1 MKITIIIKSI
11 MLSIQADLPI
21 KINGEKQMDLSLI
34 QSIAKENDTKIV
46 LLVMDGVGG
55 IPNNDQNQTELEA
68 AFTPHLDKLAEESI
82 CGLQLPV
89 GNGITPGSG
98 PGHLG
103 VFGYNPIKYQ
113 VGRGVLAA
121 GGINFDLQHGDVAA
135 RGNFCTIDE
144 EGKVTDRRAGRIST
158 ELNQRLC
165 NLLQENV
172 IIPGVEIFIRTVKEH
187 RFLLVLR
194 GKNLSGEIHDTDPQE
209 TGKKPYGARVKHDGA
224 KYTAELVDQFLS
236 QSREILKDEH
246 PANMVLL
253 RGFSQ
258 KPKWPSMKSCFKLK
272 SAAIACYPMYRGVSK
287 LIGMDVLETGESIE
301 SEFETLKKHWNEYDF
316 FYLHIKKTDS
326 YGEDGNFEAKKKVI
340 EEVDWFIPGL
350 RALNPDVIMVTG
362 DHSTPSK
369 LAIHSWHPVPVMIW
383 SKDCRAD
390 PVKQFNET
398 ACLTGSLGSRFPA
411 EDLLPIV
418 LANAKRLEK
427 FGA

>member
-1 MKITIIIKSI
+1 M
-11 MLSIQADLPI
+11 
-21 KINGEKQMDLSLI
+21 I
-34 QSIAKENDTKIV
+34 QSIAKENTTKIV

-55 IPNNDQNQTELEA
+55 IPNNKENQTELEA

-103 VFGYNPIKYQ
+103 IFGYNPLKYQ
-113 VGRGVLAA
+113 VGRGMLAA
-121 GGINFDLQHGDVAA
+121 GGINFELKDGDIAA

-144 EGKVTDRRAGRIST
+144 QGKVTDRRAGRIST
-158 ELNQRLC
+158 DLNQRLC
-165 NLLQENV
+165 KLLQEKIDIPNV
-172 IIPGVEIFIRTVKEH
+172 EVFVETVKEH

-194 GKNLSGEIHDTDPQE
+194 GKNLSGELLDTDPQE
-209 TGKKPYGARVKHDGA
+209 TGKKPFSARTKNGEADHTA
-224 KYTAELVDQFLS
+224 KIVDTFLN
-236 QSREILKDEH
+236 QAKEILQHEH

-258 KPKWPSMKSCFKLK
+258 KPQWPSMKECFKLN
-272 SAAIACYPMYRGVSK
+272 SAAIAAYPMYRGVSK
-287 LIGMDVLETGESIE
+287 LIGMDVLETGETIE
-301 SEFETLKKHWNEYDF
+301 SEFETLKHNWDKYDF
-316 FYLHIKKTDS
+316 FYVHIKKTDS
-326 YGEDGNFEAKKKVI
+326 YGEDGNFEAKKQVI
-340 EEVDWFIPGL
+340 EEVDRFIPML
-350 RALNPDVIMVTG
+350 RELEPDVIMVTG

-369 LAIHSWHPVPVMIW
+369 LAFHSWHPVPVMIW

-390 PVKQFNET
+390 QVDQFNET
-398 ACLTGSLGSRFPA
+398 SCVRGGLGPRFPA

>member
-1 MKITIIIKSI
+1 M
-11 MLSIQADLPI
+11 Q
-21 KINGEKQMDLSLI
+21 SL
-34 QSIAKENDTKIV
+34 AKENDTKIV

-55 IPNNDQNQTELEA
+55 IPNDEKNQTELEA

-82 CGLQLPV
+82 CGMQTPV

-103 VFGYNPIKYQ
+103 VFGYNPLTYQ

-121 GGINFDLQHGDVAA
+121 GGINFDLQDGDVAA

-144 EGKVTDRRAGRIST
+144 QGKVMDRRAGRIST

-165 NLLQENV
+165 KLLQEKIDIPNV
-172 IIPGVEIFIRTVKEH
+172 EVFVETVKEH

-194 GKNLSGEIHDTDPQE
+194 GKNLSGELLDTDPQE
-209 TGKKPYGARVKHDGA
+209 TGKKPFSARTKNDEADHTARKVDTFLNQA
-224 KYTAELVDQFLS
+224 K
-236 QSREILKDEH
+236 EILQHEH

-258 KPKWPSMKSCFKLK
+258 KPQWPSMKECFKLN
-272 SAAIACYPMYRGVSK
+272 SAAIAAYPMYRGVSK
-287 LIGMDVLETGESIE
+287 WIGMDVLETGETVE
-301 SEFETLKKHWNEYDF
+301 SEFETLKHNWDKYDF
-316 FYLHIKKTDS
+316 FYVHIKKTDS
-326 YGEDGNFEAKKKVI
+326 YGEDGNFEAKKQVI
-340 EEVDWFIPGL
+340 EEVDRFIPML
-350 RALNPDVIMVTG
+350 RELEPDVIMVTG

-369 LAIHSWHPVPVMIW
+369 LAFHSWHPVPVMIW
-383 SKDCRAD
+383 SKDCRSD
-390 PVKQFNET
+390 QVDQFNET
-398 ACLTGSLGSRFPA
+398 ACVTGGLGPRFPA
-411 EDLLPIV
+411 EDLLPII

>member
-1 MKITIIIKSI
+1 
-11 MLSIQADLPI
+11 
-21 KINGEKQMDLSLI
+21 MDLSLI
-34 QSIAKENDTKIV
+34 QSIVKENDTKIV
-46 LLVMDGVGG
+46 LLIMDGVGG
-55 IPNNDQNQTELEA
+55 IPNNKKNQTELEA

-103 VFGYNPIKYQ
+103 VFGYNPFQYQ

-121 GGINFDLQHGDVAA
+121 GGINFELKDGDVAA

-144 EGKVTDRRAGRIST
+144 QGKVTDRRAGRIST
-158 ELNQRLC
+158 EVNEKMC
-165 NLLQENV
+165 NLLKEKINIAGVQV
-172 IIPGVEIFIRTVKEH
+172 IVETVKEH

-194 GKNLSGEIHDTDPQE
+194 GKNLSGELLDTDPQE
-209 TGKKPYGARVKHDGA
+209 IGKEPFSARAKNDGA
-224 KYTAELVDQFLS
+224 THTAKIVDTFLS
-236 QSREILKDEH
+236 QAKEILKDEH

-258 KPKWPSMKSCFKLK
+258 KPQWPTMKDCFKIK

-287 LIGMDVLETGESIE
+287 LIGMDILETGETIE
-301 SEFETLKKHWNEYDF
+301 SEFETLKKNWDKYDF
-316 FYLHIKKTDS
+316 FYVHIKKTDS
-326 YGEDGNFEAKKKVI
+326 YGEDGNFEAKKQVI
-340 EEVDWFIPGL
+340 EEVDRFIPML
-350 RALNPDVIMVTG
+350 RELEPDVIMVTG

-369 LAIHSWHPVPVMIW
+369 LAVHSWHPVPVMIW
-383 SKDCRAD
+383 SEDCRPD
-390 PVKQFNET
+390 KVIHFNE
-398 ACLTGSLGSRFPA
+398 ADCLHGGLGPRIPA
-411 EDLLPIV
+411 EELLPIV

>member
-1 MKITIIIKSI
+1 ME
-11 MLSIQADLPI
+11 LSMI
-21 KINGEKQMDLSLI
+21 ESL
-34 QSIAKENDTKIV
+34 AKKNDTKIV

-55 IPNNDQNQTELEA
+55 IPNNEKNQTELEA
-68 AFTPHLDKLAEESI
+68 AFTPHLDKLAEESL
-82 CGLQLPV
+82 CGLQIPV

-103 VFGYNPIKYQ
+103 IFGYNPVQYQ

-121 GGINFDLQHGDVAA
+121 GGINFDLQDGDVAA
-135 RGNFCTIDE
+135 RGNFCTIDD

-165 NLLQENV
+165 SLLQEK
-172 IIPGVEIFIRTVKEH
+172 IDIPEVKVFIETVKEH

-194 GKNLSGEIHDTDPQE
+194 GKNLSGEIYDTDPQE
-209 TGKKPYGARVKHDGA
+209 TGKEPYDARVKNNEA
-224 KYTAELVDQFLS
+224 KYTAELVNQFLN
-236 QSREILKDEH
+236 QARDILQGEH

-258 KPKWPSMKSCFKLK
+258 KPQWPQMKECFKLR
-272 SAAIACYPMYRGVSK
+272 SAAIASYPMYRGVSK
-287 LIGMDVLETGESIE
+287 LIGMDALETGETIE
-301 SEFETLKKHWNEYDF
+301 SEFETLKQHWNDYDF
-316 FYLHIKKTDS
+316 FYIHIKKTDS
-326 YGEDGNFEAKKKVI
+326 YGEDGNFDAKKKVI
-340 EEVDWFIPGL
+340 EDVDRFIPQL
-350 RALNPDVIMVTG
+350 RELEPDVIMVTG

-369 LAIHSWHPVPVMIW
+369 LAFHSWHPVPVMIW

-390 PVKQFNET
+390 KVKQFNET
-398 ACLTGSLGSRFPA
+398 ACINGGLGPRFQA
-411 EDLLPIV
+411 EDLLPIL